1 MREFK
6 INKDLSIKCEWKK
19 TRSAFKHEAV
29 LLRNGEQVDQVKICY
44 LNRTWERYEFQ
55 SVLQKMI
62 GSNELTEKEKK
73 QGSKMIEN
81 NGEAQDPVL
90 KSLKMFSA
98 LADVMQP
105 DEKKRNESK
114 ARMLE
119 TATGGAVRMPCNWS
133 ELPEKEKTRR
143 LKGAIETL

>member
-6 INKDLSIKCEWKK
+6 INKDLSIECKWKK
-19 TRSAFKHEAV
+19 TKAAFKHEAI

-44 LNRTWERYEFQ
+44 LNRTWEQYKFQ
-55 SVLQKMI
+55 SVLEKMI

-73 QGSKMIEN
+73 QGVKMIEN
-81 NGEAQDPVL
+81 NGKETSQIFE
-90 KSLKMFSA
+90 SLKIFSA

-114 ARMLE
+114 TRMLK
-119 TATGGAVRMPCNWS
+119 TATGEAVRMPCNWS
-133 ELPEKEKTRR
+133 ELSEKEKTRR
-143 LKGAIETL
+143 LKGAIATL